1 MHGKLGSVASDR
13 SAPEPE
19 GDVHG
24 WRGHCRGRR
33 GRHPPAHQHG
43 ASLGLEHNGRAP
55 LTLMRVPNR
64 RGDLGDDLG
73 ADLGA
78 ELDGSLLRATVRLCL
93 RRPARTRPPPPR
105 HAPRTSLERHSRC
118 PVPSRSH
125 DEHSEKLSLLT
136 QLAQRHAQGVGRM
149 HARPLLS
156 KPSLERLPLAVRAV
170 ARLNAARG
178 VREAPADA
186 AELSADEGHLAQTLE
201 EATDDIGGKSR
212 LDPLR
217 TRHGRQ
223 RALPTP
229 HCPPDQRATR
239 PSPDVD
245 KLHRDGSS
253 VRRLDGDGAHAHLV
267 RRAF

>member
-55 LTLMRVPNR
+55 LTLMRVPSR
-64 RGDLGDDLG
+64 RGDLGDHLG
-73 ADLGA
+73 DHLGV
-78 ELDGSLLRATVRLCL
+78 ELDGCLLRATVRLCL
-93 RRPARTRPPPPR
+93 R
-105 HAPRTSLERHSRC
+105 
-118 PVPSRSH
+118 VPSRSH
-125 DEHSEKLSLLT
+125 DEHSEELPLLA

-170 ARLNAARG
+170 ARLNVARG

-186 AELSADEGHLAQTLE
+186 AELSADEGHLAQALE

-217 TRHGRQ
+217 TRQGRQ

-229 HCPPDQRATR
+229 HRPSDQHATR